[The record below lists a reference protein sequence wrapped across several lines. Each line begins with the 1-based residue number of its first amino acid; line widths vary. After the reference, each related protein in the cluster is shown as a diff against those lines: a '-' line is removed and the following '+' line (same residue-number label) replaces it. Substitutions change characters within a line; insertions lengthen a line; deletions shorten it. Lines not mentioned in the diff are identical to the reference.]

1 MIKPTL
7 ILSLALLSAV
17 LLSACG
23 GASRIDPIDAV
34 SAPSVDIADEG
45 PRVSSVWRARIGGV
59 DKANDRLEPVLD
71 GDTLFVAS
79 SRGAVQA
86 VDAQTGRVRWS
97 SSVEPIISGGVGVG
111 EGLVAVGTRDGQL
124 MVFSAESGELQWTAR
139 VGSEVLAPPR
149 IDQGVVATRTGDGAV
164 FVFDADSGDRRWL
177 YSRSV
182 PTLSVRGHSAPVFV
196 RNGLVAAFDNGRI
209 SALDLESGSRAWEA
223 TVSAPEGRTDLDRM
237 VDIDADPVVDG
248 GAIYVG
254 SYQGRLV
261 RMRLSSGEVDWAR
274 PISLLGGI
282 AIDES
287 QLYATDEQGRL
298 WALDRSN
305 GATMWRLDA
314 LEGLEL
320 SAPIRHGD
328 YLLVGGSDGNVYWV
342 EPNTGRIVARRTIG
356 SARIA
361 AQAVVQDTIA
371 YILDLKGR
379 LQALELEN

>member
-1 MIKPTL
+1 MTKPTL
-7 ILSLALLSAV
+7 IFSLALLGAI

-23 GASRIDPIDAV
+23 GTPRIDPIEAV
-34 SAPSVDIADEG
+34 SAPSVDISSEG
-45 PRVSSVWRARIGGV
+45 PRIASLWRARIGGV

-79 SRGAVQA
+79 GRGGVRAM
-86 VDAQTGRVRWS
+86 DAQNGRVRWS
-97 SSVEPIISGGVGVG
+97 TPVASIISGGVGVG
-111 EGLVAVGTRDGQL
+111 EGLIAVGTRDGQL
-124 MVFSAESGELQWTAR
+124 MVFDAQSGQLQWTAR

-164 FVFDADSGDRRWL
+164 FAFDADSGERRWI
-177 YSRSV
+177 YSRTV

-196 RNGLVAAFDNGRI
+196 RNGLVAGFDNGRV

-237 VDIDADPVVDG
+237 VDIDADPLVDG
-248 GAIYVG
+248 ASLYVG

-261 RMRLSSGEVDWAR
+261 AMRLSSGEIVWAR

-282 AIDES
+282 AIDPG
-287 QLYATDEQGRL
+287 QLYATDEEGRL

-320 SAPIRHGD
+320 SAPIRHGA
-328 YLLVGGSDGNVYWV
+328 YLLVGGSDGNAYWID
-342 EPNTGRIVARRTIG
+342 PDSGRIMARRSIG

-361 AQAVVQDTIA
+361 AQPVVQDSIA
-371 YILDLKGR
+371 YVVDLNGR
-379 LQALELEN
+379 LQALEIEN

>member
-1 MIKPTL
+1 MRNPTL
-7 ILSLALLSAV
+7 ILSLALLSVV

-23 GASRIDPIDAV
+23 GTSRIDPIDAV

-79 SRGAVQA
+79 GQGGVQA

-97 SSVEPIISGGVGVG
+97 TSVEPIVSGGVGVG

-124 MVFSAESGELQWTAR
+124 RVFDAESGELQWTAR

-164 FVFDADSGDRRWL
+164 FAFDAGSGDRRWL

-261 RMRLSSGEVDWAR
+261 RMRLSSGEVVWAR

-287 QLYATDEQGRL
+287 QLYATDEEGRL

-342 EPNTGRIVARRTIG
+342 KPDTGRIVARRTIG

-361 AQAVVQDTIA
+361 AQPVVQDTIA
-371 YILDLKGR
+371 YILDLNGR